1 MLLNTTTSGTTF
13 LGPCKSMQE
22 LQVCFGLFN
31 AKGVFHLH
39 LFQSQ
44 LTFFG
49 PYMTLSYLTVPS
61 QSYPQW
67 SVQKTS
73 EIIDHVSHQCQFQHG
88 KNSTASKLKHILA
101 TSCNIWTLDYIQKPL
116 GGCLCTTSCTSWCT
130 TLSNTDM
137 VWEGLTVWASCTLI
151 LCKKGTLDCLP
162 RGTATVGVGC
172 SKGSNT
178 DCLQA
183 SSNIFKPASYDFR
196 ILNYCIWWW
205 SVQRQS
211 RLIAS

>member
-1 MLLNTTTSGTTF
+1 MLQHVAKCHNFWNHFSMT
-13 LGPCKSMQE
+13 MQE

-49 PYMTLSYLTVPS
+49 PYHTL
-61 QSYPQW
+61 
-67 SVQKTS
+67 
-73 EIIDHVSHQCQFQHG
+73 QFLLRVIH
-88 KNSTASKLKHILA
+88 S
-101 TSCNIWTLDYIQKPL
+101 DL
-116 GGCLCTTSCTSWCT
+116 GGCLCTTSCTSWCA

-151 LCKKGTLDCLP
+151 LCKKGALDYLP

-178 DCLQA
+178 DCFQA
-183 SSNIFKPASYDFR
+183 SSNIFKPASYEFR
-196 ILNYCIWWW
+196 IFDDIWWYLMMICAKAKPPYCFLDFPTISNRVPLH
-205 SVQRQS
+205 SVFCIV
-211 RLIAS
+211 LPW

>member
-1 MLLNTTTSGTTF
+1 
-13 LGPCKSMQE
+13 MQE
-22 LQVCFGLFN
+22 HARASGLLWPFQCKGCFRP
-31 AKGVFHLH
+31 
-39 LFQSQ
+39 
-44 LTFFG
+44 T
-49 PYMTLSYLTVPS
+49 PIPVPA
-61 QSYPQW
+61 Y
-67 SVQKTS
+67 
-73 EIIDHVSHQCQFQHG
+73 IF
-88 KNSTASKLKHILA
+88 
-101 TSCNIWTLDYIQKPL
+101 WTLYDLIIPYNSFSELFTVILVGVCAQHRALVGAQHCP
-116 GGCLCTTSCTSWCT
+116 
-130 TLSNTDM
+130 TLT
-137 VWEGLTVWASCTLI
+137 WYEKVWASCTLI
-151 LCKKGTLDCLP
+151 LCKKGALDCLP